1 MLYLLIFYFLF
12 FSYLAYK
19 KTDWAIYLIVAALP
33 GYLIRFSIFGLPT
46 TLLEMMIL
54 ILFAVWLIKG
64 NFSWAR
70 IKNNPFSWPIVAILI
85 FSVISIFTSPNLIKA
100 LGVWRAYFF
109 EPLIF
114 FFILT
119 GRIKNP
125 KQLYNIFWAL
135 GVSVFYLSAIAIWQ
149 KFSGWNVPLAFLN
162 PDGSVDRVVSVFGYP
177 NALGLYLGPIMIL
190 FTGFLRQKTK
200 SSWPRIIK
208 FLIILLGLIT
218 ILLAQSEAAIFTVV
232 LIWFIWG
239 MLYKKTRLYFF
250 LILLAG
256 VIIFFSNPLINY
268 FIIEKF
274 TLQDYSG
281 FIRRLIWGETWQM
294 LKHNWLFGAGLAGY
308 QTAIAKYHLPTFEIF
323 LYPHNIFL
331 NFWSELGLMGLISFL
346 WLIIS
351 FIGKNLKSMF
361 TKVKSATGDF
371 NIPINITLTFTIF
384 EIIIHGLVDAPYFKN
399 DLSILFWLII
409 GIFVINKNIKAGQKN

>member
-256 VIIFFSNPLINY
+256 VIIFFSNPQY
-268 FIIEKF
+268 K
-274 TLQDYSG
+274 
-281 FIRRLIWGETWQM
+281 
-294 LKHNWLFGAGLAGY
+294 
-308 QTAIAKYHLPTFEIF
+308 
-323 LYPHNIFL
+323 
-331 NFWSELGLMGLISFL
+331 
-346 WLIIS
+346 
-351 FIGKNLKSMF
+351 
-361 TKVKSATGDF
+361 
-371 NIPINITLTFTIF
+371 IPIIYN
-384 EIIIHGLVDAPYFKN
+384 
-399 DLSILFWLII
+399 
-409 GIFVINKNIKAGQKN
+409 